1 MPDPDKTAAKAAR
14 KPELSVSFHNF
25 MADTDHK
32 SSFFARAL
40 SRSFNVKISSAGRDL
55 QISSVFGRDPLP
67 AVGSTQPLRVWWTSE
82 AREPHSQ
89 LFDLYFGFRPRTL
102 VGERWH
108 RFPFWAACINWW
120 DAASLTHVSRLV
132 NPPTPRPRPRFC
144 NFIYSNPVAIR
155 TEFFLRL
162 NAKRRVDSMGL
173 VLNNVGEPV
182 VRRAGKMR
190 AVEESLFTIAFENQ
204 ISPGYVT
211 EKLLDPLIAGSIP
224 IYWGAEEARS
234 DFNPEAFIFA
244 ADFDSFDDLVAH
256 VLKVADSKDA
266 LEALAFAPRV
276 RENRIP
282 YEHTP
287 DFFADRIME
296 ALSGKP
302 DGRIPAE
309 WNRPWIDARA
319 ERKKRRHLRLWRKA
333 KAIAAGL
340 PGLSSS

>member
-1 MPDPDKTAAKAAR
+1 MPDRDMPTANAPR

-25 MADTDHK
+25 MADTDHT
-32 SSFFARAL
+32 SSHFAKAL
-40 SRSFNVKISSAGRDL
+40 SQSFDVTISRAGRDL
-55 QISSVFGRDPLP
+55 QMSSVFGRNPLP
-67 AVGSTQPLRVWWTSE
+67 AVGASRPLRVWWTSE

-89 LFDLYFGFRPRTL
+89 IFDLYFGFRPSTL
-102 VGERWH
+102 LGARWH
-108 RFPFWAACINWW
+108 RYPLWIAYTNWW
-120 DAASLTHVSRLV
+120 DAASPMHVSRLL

-162 NAKRRVDSMGL
+162 NAKRRVDSVGL

-182 VRRAGKMR
+182 VRRAGKMK
-190 AVEESLFTIAFENQ
+190 ALGESLFTIAFENQ

-244 ADFDSFDDLVAH
+244 GDFDGFDGLIEH
-256 VLKVADSKDA
+256 VMKVADSKGA
-266 LEALAFAPRV
+266 LEALALAPRV
-276 RENRIP
+276 RGNIIP

-287 DFFADRIME
+287 DFFVDRIRE
-296 ALSGKP
+296 ALSGNP
-302 DGRIPAE
+302 GERIPPE
-309 WNRPWIDARA
+309 WSRPWIDERAR
-319 ERKKRRHLRLWRKA
+319 RKKRRRDRLWRKA
-333 KAIAAGL
+333 KVMMARLRGR
-340 PGLSSS
+340 SS